1 MSTMCSAVATPRA
14 RLERKP
20 PWLKVSAPGGENYL
34 RLKGQLRERGLHT
47 VCEEARCP
55 NVGECWAGGTATFM
69 LLGDVCT
76 RGCRFCAVATGNP
89 RGVVD
94 HEEPGRLAEA
104 VARLGLRYVVLTSVN
119 RDDLPDGGA
128 DVIARSV
135 ESLKALD
142 RNLLVE
148 LLTPDFL
155 GKTCAIDRVAASG
168 ADVLAHNL
176 ETVRRLQGGVRD
188 RRASYEQSLAVIGRY
203 AARAPRAF
211 VKSSIMLG
219 LGEEAVEV
227 ETSMR
232 DLRGAGAA
240 LLTLGQYLRPTPRHL
255 PVSRYILPEEFE
267 AWASLGRGMGFK
279 YVAAG
284 PLVRS
289 SYRAGELFVENG
301 LHGGSR
307 VHASRA
313 MERPDREARRAPA
326 PSEAACAERE
336 DRMSERGAVE

>member
-1 MSTMCSAVATPRA
+1 MRGAAAASPVKA
-14 RLERKP
+14 ERKP

-34 RLKGQLRERGLHT
+34 RLKDQLRARGLHT

-55 NVGECWAGGTATFM
+55 NVGECWGGGTATFM

-94 HEEPGRLAEA
+94 REEPERLAET
-104 VARLGLRYVVLTSVN
+104 VATLGLRYVVLTSVN

-135 ESLKALD
+135 EALKRLD
-142 RNLLVE
+142 GDLLVE
-148 LLTPDFL
+148 VLTPDFL
-155 GKTCAIDRVAASG
+155 GNADAIDRVAESG

-188 RRASYEQSLAVIGRY
+188 RRASYEQSLAVLSRY
-203 AARAPRAF
+203 AARAPRASAPRAF

-219 LGEEAVEV
+219 LGEEGSEVEV
-227 ETSMR
+227 SMR
-232 DLRGAGAA
+232 DLRDAGVS
-240 LLTLGQYLRPTPRHL
+240 LLTLGQYLQPSPRHL
-255 PVSRYILPEEFE
+255 PVARYILPGEFE
-267 AWASLGRGMGFK
+267 SWARLGRSMGFQ

-289 SYRAGELFVENG
+289 SYRAGEFFVQEVLRG
-301 LHGGSR
+301 TTT
-307 VHASRA
+307 
-313 MERPDREARRAPA
+313 D
-326 PSEAACAERE
+326 
-336 DRMSERGAVE
+336 ERGD